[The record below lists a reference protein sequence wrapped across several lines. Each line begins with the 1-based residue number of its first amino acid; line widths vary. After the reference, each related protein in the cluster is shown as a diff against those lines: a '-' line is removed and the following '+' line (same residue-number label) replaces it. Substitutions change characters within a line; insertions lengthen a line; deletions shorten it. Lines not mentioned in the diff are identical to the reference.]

1 MAGEKI
7 IEGLMSEMKGG
18 AQIPWQKVY
27 GILENAIYG
36 GRIDNAFDMKVLRT
50 YMKSIFTD

>member
-7 IEGLMSEMKGG
+7 IEGLMSEIKGG
-18 AQIPWQKVY
+18 NTIPWQKVY

-36 GRIDNAFDMKVLRT
+36 GRIDNEFDMKVLRT
-50 YMKSIFTD
+50 YMR